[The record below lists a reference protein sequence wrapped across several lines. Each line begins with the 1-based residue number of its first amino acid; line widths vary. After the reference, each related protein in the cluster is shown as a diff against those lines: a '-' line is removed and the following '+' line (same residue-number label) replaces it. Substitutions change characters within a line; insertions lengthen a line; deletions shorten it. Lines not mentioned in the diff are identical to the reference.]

1 MAVTEAGT
9 RVKEAT
15 AGSSIVRPG
24 RPPTTGIAAT
34 GNGFVE
40 VLRASPTLVS
50 ISSDKVQDRS
60 IAGKGHILTKA
71 TLNRVFVNIAQSSF
85 QYLL

>member
-9 RVKEAT
+9 RVKEAA
-15 AGSSIVRPG
+15 AGSTIVRPG

-40 VLRASPTLVS
+40 VLRASPTLGMMISVLSSVS
-50 ISSDKVQDRS
+50 VGDKPMFE
-60 IAGKGHILTKA
+60 IKLT
-71 TLNRVFVNIAQSSF
+71 S
-85 QYLL
+85 